1 MQYIQFKAYDF
12 IAIEGEEAKKFL
24 QGQVTCDIDSLSPSH
39 SIAGALCNIKGRV
52 VSDFRLVEYRGSCYI
67 LMAAGMADIVKPVLD
82 KYMVFSRAV
91 SRLASGE
98 IRRIGLLGD
107 LQHSLI
113 SELFTDLPD
122 DDTNVIAHG
131 DNILLKIPGITPRH
145 ELWQFG
151 SQTSTGDNL
160 ILSILEGVD
169 RAPEERWIL
178 EDIQGG
184 VAHITPSHSDYHL
197 PEALNYDLNGIV
209 SFTKGCYTG
218 QEIVA
223 RMHYRGTA
231 KKRLFCGVS
240 GFETLQPESITCISS
255 DSGVEVTGEIINSA
269 HDDKRNCFVLAV
281 LPSNAAEA
289 NVRVF
294 LNDDPALSVRLKSL
308 PYIVG

>member
-39 SIAGALCNIKGRV
+39 SVAGALCNIKGRV
-52 VSDFRLVEYRGSCYI
+52 VSDFRLVEYGGSCYM
-67 LMAAGMADIVKPVLD
+67 LLAAGMAEIVKPVLD

-91 SRLASGE
+91 SRLASSE

-160 ILSILEGVD
+160 ILSILESVD

-178 EDIQGG
+178 EDIRGG
-184 VAHITPSHSDYHL
+184 VAHITPSHSDLHL
-197 PEALNYDLNGIV
+197 PEALNYDINGVV

-231 KKRLFCGVS
+231 KKRLFCGTS
-240 GFETLQPESITCISS
+240 ELLTAHPESITCVTS
-255 DSGVEVTGEIINSA
+255 DSDAGATGEIINSA
-269 HDDKRNCFVLAV
+269 IDERGDWFVLAV
-281 LPSNAAEA
+281 LPSDAAEA
-289 NVRVF
+289 DAKVY
-294 LNDDPALSVRLKSL
+294 LNGNPDLPVRLVSL
-308 PYIVG
+308 PYMAD